1 VEFIEELNT
10 AVLHPNRQQQQQ
22 QRGTRDQSESSLSR
36 FPNCID

>member
-22 QRGTRDQSESSLSR
+22 QQHRGTRDQSESSLSH
-36 FPNCID
+36 FPN